1 MILLSLILDDD
12 PTLYSAISF
21 PVMLQTEYMSGH
33 QIGVHTWSHPPLT
46 TLSNEAIIAE
56 LGWTKKVIRDVL
68 GVTPNTMRPPYGD
81 IE

>member
-1 MILLSLILDDD
+1 
-12 PTLYSAISF
+12 
-21 PVMLQTEYMSGH
+21 MLQTEYMSGH

-46 TLSNEAIIAE
+46 TLSNEQIIAE

-81 IE
+81 IEYASLVNSP